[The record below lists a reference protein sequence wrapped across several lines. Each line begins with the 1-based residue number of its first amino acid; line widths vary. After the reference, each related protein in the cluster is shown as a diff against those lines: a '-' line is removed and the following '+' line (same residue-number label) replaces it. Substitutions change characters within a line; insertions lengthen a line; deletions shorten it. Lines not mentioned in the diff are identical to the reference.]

1 MFADQK
7 HMTRARMELSRSSV
21 NYSEGVY
28 SPLDDEAR
36 SLFATEG
43 IEHGEIR
50 GINSFTDRFT
60 PIESR
65 SDDGTLVMAQPAGNN
80 NAIGYDTNVDP
91 DIESGF
97 YLENVLAFLDE
108 ENEYYINSTT
118 GTVYFK
124 PADGADPNDMY
135 TIVPRLEQLLVVSGT
150 YEEPVHDIT
159 FRGLNYMHTTWSKF
173 NILAWLVQIH

>member
-7 HMTRARMELSRSSV
+7 HMTRARAQLSRSSV
-21 NYSEGVY
+21 SYSDGAY
-28 SPLDDEAR
+28 SPLDDNAR

-50 GINSFTDRFT
+50 GINSFTDRST

-65 SDDGTLVMAQPAGNN
+65 GDNGTLIMAQPAANN
-80 NAIGYDTNVDP
+80 NAIGYDTIIKP
-91 DIESGF
+91 DVEHGF

-124 PADGADPNDMY
+124 PSDGTDPNNMY
-135 TIVPRLEQLLVVSGT
+135 TVVPQLEQLLVVSGT

-159 FRGLNYMHTTWSKF
+159 FRGINYMHTTWSKF
-173 NILAWLVQIH
+173 DILK